1 MPFKTFT
8 PSVLTSAD
16 MNTYLMKQAVITCT
30 SGTRPGSPTEGMTV
44 YETDTDCYAT
54 YNGTTWVYA
63 LGGIWQSY
71 TPTLTNITLG
81 NGSMVAK
88 WTTVGKTVVGSVRI
102 VAGSTTSYSA
112 GNLGIS
118 IPTAGASW
126 LDARDTIGSGW
137 VDNGSGAS
145 RRGTSIQIASTGSSN
160 MQHLYEGGTVM
171 NNAPFTFGTSA
182 RISMQFMYEGA

>member
-8 PSVLTSAD
+8 PAVLTSAD
-16 MNTYLMKQAVITCT
+16 MNTYLMQQSVIICT
-30 SGTRPGSPTEGMTV
+30 SGTRPGSPVNGMTI
-44 YETDTDCYAT
+44 YETDTACQARW
-54 YNGTTWVYA
+54 NGSAWVYDV
-63 LGGIWQSY
+63 GGVWQNY

-81 NGSMVAK
+81 NGTMVAK
-88 WTTVGKTVVGSVRI
+88 WTSIGKTVIGTVRI
-102 VAGSTTSYSA
+102 VAGTSTTYSA

-137 VDNGSGAS
+137 IDNGSGAS
-145 RRGTSIQIASTGSSN
+145 RRGTSIQIASTGSST

-171 NNAPFTFGTSA
+171 NNAPFTFGTSS
-182 RISMQFMYEGA
+182 RISMQFTYERA